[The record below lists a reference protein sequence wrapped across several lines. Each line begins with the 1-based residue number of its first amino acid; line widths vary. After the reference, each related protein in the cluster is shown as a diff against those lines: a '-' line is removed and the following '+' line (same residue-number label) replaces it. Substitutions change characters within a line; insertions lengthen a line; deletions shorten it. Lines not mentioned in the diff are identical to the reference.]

1 MTQAPFPQAITNVMD
16 DLRRFAMMLTRDPA
30 MRDDL
35 VQETVLRALENRD
48 LLKDPEGLRAWLF
61 QIMRRRLI
69 DLRRTAQARE
79 GREDALQ
86 WIKDDHQPAMQDMQ
100 VRLGQIRAA
109 FAHLPPD
116 QRRALQLVAIDG
128 LSCRDAA
135 DLEGI
140 AMGTLLSRLARARQ
154 RLRAFE
160 NDPAIEMVKG
170 LKP

>member
-1 MTQAPFPQAITNVMD
+1 MG
-16 DLRRFAMMLTRDPA
+16 DLRRFAMMLTRDPV

-48 LLKDPEGLRAWLF
+48 LLRDPEGMRAWLF

-69 DLRRTAQARE
+69 DLRRASQARE

-86 WIKDDHQPAMQDMQ
+86 WVNDDHQPAMQDMQ

-109 FAHLPPD
+109 FTHLPAD
-116 QRRALQLVAIDG
+116 QRRALHLVAIDG

-135 DLEGI
+135 DIEGI
-140 AMGTLLSRLARARQ
+140 AMGPLLSRLARARE

-160 NDPAIEMVKG
+160 NTSSIETTKG
-170 LKP
+170 SRP

>member
-1 MTQAPFPQAITNVMD
+1 MTQAPFPQAITNVMG

-69 DLRRTAQARE
+69 DLRRTAQARA

-86 WIKDDHQPAMQDMQ
+86 WIRDDHQPAMQDMQ

-109 FAHLPPD
+109 FAHLPPTS
-116 QRRALQLVAIDG
+116 AAPCNWWPSTG
-128 LSCRDAA
+128 SAAATPPTSKASPWAPCCR
-135 DLEGI
+135 GW
-140 AMGTLLSRLARARQ
+140 
-154 RLRAFE
+154 
-160 NDPAIEMVKG
+160 PAPASACAP
-170 LKP
+170 LKTTPPSKW